1 MTIKNEWNKISDEKQ
16 FEMLEK
22 AARAA
27 CKKYPESL
35 KRAAVSPVELVG
47 EAWIIA
53 DERLEKDETAGGKEL
68 ELFIFSCA
76 VYALQKA
83 ARLNAHSIGGSDTTN
98 DDGENVLDLAEA
110 AAVAEY
116 ETGAERRPVE
126 RAVINRQAIS
136 AAAIDAIDERILSML
151 IDGFTWSDIQKRTGV
166 SSGSLGRRVEK
177 LRERI
182 KSNLDEI
189 SESQSQKEKKGG
201 RTA

>member
-35 KRAAVSPVELVG
+35 KRAAVTPVELVG

-53 DERLEKDETAGGKEL
+53 DERLEKDETAGGKDI

-98 DDGENVLDLAEA
+98 DDGEGVLDMAEA
-110 AAVAEY
+110 AAVMEHEEAAEH
-116 ETGAERRPVE
+116 RPTE
-126 RAVINRQAIS
+126 RAAMIR
-136 AAAIDAIDERILSML
+136 AAIDSAAIDRIDTQIIRTMSGGL
-151 IDGFTWSDIQKRTGV
+151 TWAEIRRQTGL
-166 SSGSLGRRVEK
+166 SSGSMARRLERI
-177 LRERI
+177 RERI
-182 KSNLDEI
+182 REEI
-189 SESQSQKEKKGG
+189 LIDRLNVK
-201 RTA
+201 TA